1 MKNAQSIYYLIGATI
16 VIIVVN
22 TVFFL
27 LQSSRNEKSY
37 ETSRKTYEIIETT
50 SFLLDNLK
58 DAETGQRGYLLTNDT
73 SYLRPYIHA
82 EKRISDV

>member
-22 TVFFL
+22 TIFFL
-27 LQSSRNEKSY
+27 MQSSRNARNY
-37 ETSRKTYEIIETT
+37 EASRKTYEIIETAN
-50 SFLLDNLK
+50 FLLANIK

-73 SYLRPYIHA
+73 AYLRPY
-82 EKRISDV
+82 K